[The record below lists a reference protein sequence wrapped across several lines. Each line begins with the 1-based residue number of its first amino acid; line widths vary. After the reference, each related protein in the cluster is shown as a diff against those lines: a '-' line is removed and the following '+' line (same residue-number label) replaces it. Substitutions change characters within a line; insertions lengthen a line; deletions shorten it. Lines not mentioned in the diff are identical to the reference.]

1 MSNFNFDKNGT
12 YRSPKQRADAM
23 RHDLKTHL
31 KSYSRFNKKNLENPF
46 DCVVQNLEKNKL

>member
-12 YRSPKQRADAM
+12 YRSPKQKADAM

-31 KSYSRFNKKNLENPF
+31 KSYSRFNKKI
-46 DCVVQNLEKNKL
+46 